1 MTQQPG
7 NDQNPQENSPQGQS
21 PQGQPPQGAD
31 YGQAP
36 QQPYAGQQYGQQ
48 PGYQQGSAPSAS
60 SAHGAGYQGYP
71 QGGYQQP
78 PQPKKEPAGFGVLFD
93 LDFSVL
99 KVEKAAKAFYTLVL
113 VIAAVWYLSSVISG
127 LVVAIGNEYTD
138 FHVWTF
144 LNPLLFGWIV
154 PVLTLIGAR
163 LLIELTVAAVRTA
176 QKQ

>member
-7 NDQNPQENSPQGQS
+7 SPQNPQDQNP
-21 PQGQPPQGAD
+21 A
-31 YGQAP
+31 YGQ
-36 QQPYAGQQYGQQ
+36 QPSQQQYGQQ

-71 QGGYQQP
+71 QGGYQQA

-113 VIAAVWYLSSVISG
+113 VIAAVWYLSAVISG
-127 LVVAIGNEYTD
+127 LVTAASYPA

-144 LNPLLFGWIV
+144 LNPMLFGWII
-154 PVLTLIGAR
+154 PVLTVIGAR
-163 LLIELTVAAVRTA
+163 LLIELTVAAVRTS